1 MILGVGLGI
10 LGVCYVLWKLLGQA
24 QNIESAQR
32 LLGLARKPSGSN
44 TSPTSISTSGASS
57 PVITGGNLAPAGDV
71 VFGDQVAGDKH
82 IHQAPTPRPELP
94 TSHTPHNLPD
104 RNTTPDRF
112 VGREARLNEL
122 AKLLEPPGSRLLLTG
137 MGGVGKSELALQYAY
152 ANLEHYRGGIV
163 YLDALQGYE
172 GMAAKL
178 ISFVRS
184 TFPKFLPEEGPPEEL
199 VAHCWQHW
207 PTAASDPEPVLLL
220 LDDLPSDSQGLEC
233 ETRLCEGLPVRFR
246 RLITRRE
253 AASSEETGIDL
264 KVLQRP
270 DAMRLLRL
278 RTDGHTNGPG
288 RIDAEAAAADALC
301 QEVGD
306 LPLALVLLGARLH
319 GQPDKKIA
327 TLLEDLKAKGA
338 EASALLE
345 AHPKLG
351 AKKGVIESL
360 LISWQPLSAPAKE
373 LAVLLSLMAPAVIPW
388 ELVEACRRE
397 EQELVEGSAF
407 GDAQAELLRAQ
418 LLERVGPDRYRLHPL
433 VRSFAALQASQPAL
447 APAREVWRR
456 QFAEAIATV
465 CKKKF
470 PQVMPLAL
478 QAEVEDLAP
487 HIAQVA
493 EHGSDAL
500 GEENLIWPCTALGR
514 LYKNKANFATS
525 LHWYRRGRDLC
536 EERLGSE
543 HPLTASSLNNLAALL
558 QDTNRLAEAEPLML
572 RALAIAEASY
582 GPDHPNVANRLNNLA
597 QLLQATNRLAE
608 AEPLMKRALA
618 IDEASYG
625 PDHPLVATSLNNLA
639 QLLQDTNRL
648 AEAEPLM
655 QRALAILLA
664 FSKQGHEHP
673 HLRVI
678 GRNYITL
685 LQSMGLSE
693 DAIQAKLKTLLSA
706 D

>member
-1 MILGVGLGI
+1 MLLGVLA
-10 LGVCYVLWKLLGQA
+10 LLGYGLSQA
-24 QNIESAQR
+24 QNWEALLR
-32 LLGLARKPSGSN
+32 LLGLDRKL
-44 TSPTSISTSGASS
+44 PTSDSPPPSINTSGASS
-57 PVITGGNLAPAGDV
+57 PVITSGTLAPAGDV
-71 VFGDQVAGDKH
+71 VFGDQVAGDKVMVMGDQHNH
-82 IHQAPTPRPELP
+82 IHQAPKPRPELP
-94 TSHTPHNLPD
+94 ASHTPHNLPD
-104 RNTTPDRF
+104 RTTAPDRF

-122 AKLLEPPGSRLLLTG
+122 AQLLEPQGSRVLLTG

-152 ANLEHYRGGIV
+152 DNLEHYRGGIV
-163 YLDALQGYE
+163 LLDARQGYE
-172 GMAAKL
+172 GMAAEV
-178 ISFVRS
+178 ISFVRA
-184 TFPKFLPEEGPPEEL
+184 TFPELLPEKGPPEEL
-199 VAHCWQHW
+199 LAHCWQHW
-207 PTAASDPEPVLLL
+207 PTAASDPEMVLLL
-220 LDDLPSDSQGLEC
+220 LDDLPGDGAGEGSARRLCQGL
-233 ETRLCEGLPVRFR
+233 PPRFR

-253 AASSEETGIDL
+253 KGPASVSSIDL
-264 KVLQRP
+264 EVLQRP
-270 DAMRLLRL
+270 DALRLLGL
-278 RTDGHTNGPG
+278 QAEGHTNGPR

-319 GQPDKKIA
+319 GEPDKRIA
-327 TLLEDLKAKGA
+327 NLLEDLKAKGA

-345 AHPKLG
+345 AHPELG

-360 LISWQPLSAPAKE
+360 LISWQPLSVPAKE

-388 ELVEACRRE
+388 ELVEACRRD

-407 GDAQAELLRAQ
+407 GMAQAKLLRAQ

-433 VRSFAALQASQPAL
+433 VRSFAALQASLPAL
-447 APAREVWRR
+447 APGRDVWGR
-456 QFAEAIATV
+456 QFAGAIATV
-465 CKKKF
+465 CKAKF

-478 QAEVEDLAP
+478 QVEVEDFAP

-500 GEENLIWPCTALGR
+500 GEENLIWPCNALGR
-514 LYKNKANFATS
+514 LYENQANFATS
-525 LHWYRRGRDLC
+525 LHWFRRGQELC
-536 EERLGSE
+536 EQRLGSE
-543 HPLTASSLNNLAALL
+543 HPQTATS
-558 QDTNRLAEAEPLML
+558 
-572 RALAIAEASY
+572 
-582 GPDHPNVANRLNNLA
+582 LNNLA
-597 QLLQATNRLAE
+597 QLLQATNRLTE

-618 IDEASYG
+618 ITEASYG
-625 PDHPLVATSLNNLA
+625 TDHPQVATSLNNLA

-655 QRALAILLA
+655 KRALAILLA

-693 DAIQAKLKTLLSA
+693 DAIQAKLKALLPS
-706 D
+706 